1 MVEII
6 FIVSKKF
13 RSHLL
18 CTSVIH
24 DPDVVEVAADVIEV
38 AKNAP

>member
-1 MVEII
+1 MAEII

-13 RSHLL
+13 RSHPL
-18 CTSVIH
+18 CTPVIH
-24 DPDVVEVAADVIEV
+24 DPDVVEVAADAIEI